1 MEGWR
6 GGGVEGWKGIGGV
19 EKGKRIAQRLF
30 HVKHLFAHTN
40 VSRETF
46 FDSKNNLTPT
56 KKNSEKRGAKRIE
69 RTGRES
75 GRRGELREQAAKA
88 GAKPRLHNPPRKA
101 AARNPLKTIRGHGT
115 GICDTFLS
123 RITFVETARASVVP
137 EVRGEAEATR
147 TWVRE
152 PSHPREDAVPREA
165 AAAACPL
172 FGRTAEPKP
181 AAAASSA
188 GC

>member
-1 MEGWR
+1 M
-6 GGGVEGWKGIGGV
+6 
-19 EKGKRIAQRLF
+19 F

-46 FDSKNNLTPT
+46 IDSKNSLTPT
-56 KKNSEKRGAKRIE
+56 RKAAK
-69 RTGRES
+69 S
-75 GRRGELREQAAKA
+75 GMRSELRERAAKA
-88 GAKPRLHNPPRKA
+88 VAEVNCENRQRKRVPSKGPHDLPRKA
-101 AARNPLKTIRGHGT
+101 AARNPLKTIKGHGT